1 MNKDKKNTERRPTIS
16 LTRTKKSNDNLPNRE
31 SRIATTVFTATRSSG
46 PYIIISPVTKNRY
59 INLYFHML
67 IFPNFFKI
75 KEIRKVYPTKGIRA
89 VQTMF
94 SSQRYVVSR
103 VSPAACHTDKQLKQ
117 QKKGGAA
124 TMNSRRRGKANNAVI
139 HLYTSGEREKDF
151 THDSRLQFCRWR
163 RVVVCW
169 WRCHSD
175 VNKVPNGGTAN
186 DEGFI
191 FSNAH
196 HGFWIW

>member
-1 MNKDKKNTERRPTIS
+1 MAYSDYESSHQRLIKTSLNHSLTNVTYYFAKFSSNIRIGLFNPEKRMNKDKENTERRPTIS

-31 SRIATTVFTATRSSG
+31 SRIATTVFNATRSSG

-59 INLYFHML
+59 INWYFHML

-117 QKKGGAA
+117 QKKGGC
-124 TMNSRRRGKANNAVI
+124 NNE
-139 HLYTSGEREKDF
+139 LSTQG
-151 THDSRLQFCRWR
+151 
-163 RVVVCW
+163 
-169 WRCHSD
+169 
-175 VNKVPNGGTAN
+175 
-186 DEGFI
+186 
-191 FSNAH
+191 
-196 HGFWIW
+196 